1 MKSVI
6 CFARGEAKDA
16 FKIEDRPTPEPGN
29 GEVRVRV
36 KVSGVNPSDFKVR
49 NGSQGPMPADELVPH
64 CDGSG
69 IIEAVGE
76 GVLDRRIGEHVWLYN
91 TNRTEDGVG
100 QGVRGTAAE
109 EIVIA
114 EKFAA
119 PLPHGISFETG
130 ACLGVP
136 AMTAHRLIFADGPV
150 TDQWI
155 LVTGGAGAVGL
166 MAIQMASASGA
177 KIIATVSSDEKAKV
191 AMDAGAFATINYK
204 TQSIPEQV
212 LKITDGNRIDRVID
226 VDFAA
231 HVNDAPSYLKQGG
244 IIAQYGTSN
253 PAPTLDYRAL
263 LLNNI
268 VIRSVL
274 VYAMDDEAK
283 AAAIADTNRFLRAGV
298 LRPII
303 HRSFPIEQVVQA
315 HEEVE
320 TGGYIGNTILTI

>member
-16 FKIEDRPTPEPGN
+16 FKIEERPTPEPGA

-36 KVSGVNPSDFKVR
+36 HMSGVNPSDFKVR
-49 NGSQGPMPADELVPH
+49 NGSQGPMPASELVPH

-76 GVLDRRIGEHVWLYN
+76 GVLERRIGERVWLYN
-91 TNRTEDGVG
+91 VNRTEDGVG

-109 EIVIA
+109 QIIVD
-114 EKFAA
+114 EKYAA
-119 PLPHGISFETG
+119 PLPHGISYETA

-136 AMTAHRLIFADGPV
+136 AMTAHRLIFAEGPV
-150 TDQWI
+150 KDKWV
-155 LVTGGAGAVGL
+155 LVTGGAGSVGL
-166 MAIQMASASGA
+166 TAVQMASAAGA
-177 KIIATVSSDEKAKV
+177 KVIATVSSDEKAKI
-191 AMDAGAFATINYK
+191 AIAAGAVATINYRSEN
-204 TQSIPEQV
+204 TPEAV
-212 LKITDGNRIDRVID
+212 LKITDGTRIDRIID

-231 HVNDAPSYLKQGG
+231 NVNDAPSYLIQGG
-244 IIAQYGTSN
+244 IIAQYGTSD
-253 PAPTLDYRAL
+253 PSPTLDYRAH

-274 VYAMDDEAK
+274 VYAMSDEAK
-283 AAAIADTNRFLRAGV
+283 ADAISDINQFLRDGV
-298 LRPII
+298 IQPII
-303 HRSFPIEQVVQA
+303 HKVFPIEQVAKA

-320 TGGYIGNTILTI
+320 AGGYVGNTILAI